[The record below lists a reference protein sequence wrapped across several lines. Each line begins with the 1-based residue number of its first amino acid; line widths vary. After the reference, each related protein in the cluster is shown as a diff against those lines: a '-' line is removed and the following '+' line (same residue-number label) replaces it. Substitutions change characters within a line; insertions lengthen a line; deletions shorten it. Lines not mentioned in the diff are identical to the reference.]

1 MVTGQIWH
9 SFDFPTHVF
18 FASHYQRSWWSLWE
32 PRWFAGFD
40 VASYPP
46 LPHQIAAILGWLIG
60 NGNAVNLLTFGS
72 VLLFPVPV
80 YRLTE
85 RYFGRE
91 AAGRTCILAVV
102 TPSILLAGYAF
113 GQLPTLFALDAGLF
127 AADALGAYLR
137 DGRAPRYV
145 LLLTAAG
152 VTVAAHHA
160 TFLFLLPPLLGTV
173 VLAEILTTRRHR
185 QVLGRSAVAAAGLVA
200 VAFAVILPF
209 WAWHATEYVT
219 QVPIDHQS
227 RHDLLQDL
235 VAQDLFF
242 WAEHGVLPMALI
254 LAAPLLRRSF
264 RQTFPWYFLSVF
276 LGTLGLGGT
285 TPLPRLLFGDQW
297 AWLTYDRFSTW
308 ADVPLVMLLGAAA
321 ATWLS
326 HAFQVTR
333 AKASAGRAVVAEIL
347 PRADSGRA
355 RLAWQATI
363 GLLGVSSI
371 LAAVMPALVQSEPVP
386 VDVRPIVQ
394 FLARDGNDRWR
405 YLTLGMGDQ
414 AAILNSLTDA
424 ETLDGEYFTARRLP
438 ILTESGV
445 GQIDFS
451 LLWDPTARVL
461 REILADP
468 RPYSIRWAFT
478 RDRAYEDLLSR
489 AGWQH
494 LTTLSNSVQVWM
506 PAAPVPPVGPAPEC
520 SGFLAIWWGI
530 VPLATLASTIPAWW
544 WARSSSEG

>member
-1 MVTGQIWH
+1 
-9 SFDFPTHVF
+9 
-18 FASHYQRSWWSLWE
+18 
-32 PRWFAGFD
+32 
-40 VASYPP
+40 
-46 LPHQIAAILGWLIG
+46 
-60 NGNAVNLLTFGS
+60 VNLLTFGA

-80 YRLTE
+80 CRLTE

-91 AAGRTCILAVV
+91 AAGRACILAVV

-127 AADALGAYLR
+127 AADALGPFLR

-145 LLLTAAG
+145 LLLTVAG

-160 TFLFLLPPLLGTV
+160 TFLFLFPPLLGTV
-173 VLAEILTTRRHR
+173 VLAEVLTTRRRR
-185 QVLGRSAVAAAGLVA
+185 QVLARSALAAAGLVT
-200 VAFAVILPF
+200 VAFSVILPF
-209 WAWHATEYVT
+209 WVWHATEYVT

-227 RHDLLQDL
+227 RHDFLQDL

-242 WAEHGVLPMALI
+242 WAEHGALPMGLI
-254 LAAPLLRRSF
+254 LAAPLLRRNF
-264 RQTFPWYFLSVF
+264 RQTFPWYLLAVF
-276 LGTLGLGGT
+276 LGTVGLGGT
-285 TPLPRLLFGDQW
+285 TPLPRLVFGDQW

-326 HAFQVTR
+326 QGV
-333 AKASAGRAVVAEIL
+333 KAPRERIARRKVVSQLL
-347 PRADSGRA
+347 PRADFGSA
-355 RLAWQATI
+355 RLAWLATT

-371 LAAVMPALVQSEPVP
+371 LAAVMPALVQSEPAP
-386 VDVRPIVQ
+386 VDLRPIVK
-394 FLARDGNDRWR
+394 FLAREGNDRWR

-438 ILTESGV
+438 ILTQSGV

-468 RPYSIRWAFT
+468 GPYSLRWAFT
-478 RDRAYEDLLSR
+478 RNRAYEDLLSR
-489 AGWQH
+489 AGWQR
-494 LTTLSNSVQVWM
+494 LTTLSNSVEVWI
-506 PAAPVPPVGPAPEC
+506 PAARVPPVGPASER

-530 VPLATLASTIPAWW
+530 VPLATLASIAPAWW
-544 WARSSSEG
+544 WVRSSSEG